1 GCYASLFNL
10 SRPEMARAASRATRR
25 PRVTRQLEEL
35 QNAPFDRLAAQQL
48 RQHSAVPQVLDI
60 LGRVDS
66 RQHLELRDLAI
77 LRRADLEHLAGLEPG
92 GQPAYGKR
100 LAAREPETRA
110 ILPVLELQRE
120 YAHPEQ
126 VAPMN
131 SLEAFRDHRADT
143 EQLRALGRPVARRA
157 RTILLAREHDQRHP
171 FGAITLGRF
180 VDRGTRAVRQ
190 MDRDTALDPRHELIS
205 EPDIGERPTHH
216 HFMITA

>member
-1 GCYASLFNL
+1 MTRCGRPMLSVRKDSFLATTRFFAKPPPPHRGVPNQPSDAAFLRHKQAILTGCYASLFNL

-35 QNAPFDRLAAQQL
+35 QNAAFDRLAAQQFPQHV

-100 LAAREPETRA
+100 LAAREP
-110 ILPVLELQRE
+110 
-120 YAHPEQ
+120 
-126 VAPMN
+126 
-131 SLEAFRDHRADT
+131 
-143 EQLRALGRPVARRA
+143 
-157 RTILLAREHDQRHP
+157 
-171 FGAITLGRF
+171 
-180 VDRGTRAVRQ
+180 
-190 MDRDTALDPRHELIS
+190 
-205 EPDIGERPTHH
+205 
-216 HFMITA
+216 